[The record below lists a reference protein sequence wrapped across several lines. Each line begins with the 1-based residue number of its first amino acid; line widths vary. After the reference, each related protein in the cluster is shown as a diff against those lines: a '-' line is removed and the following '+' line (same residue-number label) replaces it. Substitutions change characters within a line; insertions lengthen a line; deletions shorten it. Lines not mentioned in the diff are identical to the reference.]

1 MYPAPQWS
9 TRMKIALD
17 AARGIAFLHA
27 AERPLIYRDLKT
39 SNILLDE
46 VYPLPKIKTRKKKLT
61 TTVFNSFYL
70 GFLLKHLTIKYSYLY

>member
-1 MYPAPQWS
+1 
-9 TRMKIALD
+9 MKIALD

-46 VYPLPKIKTRKKKLT
+46 VPSPTFHTMFNPFVSIYLCVPFYSFKL
-61 TTVFNSFYL
+61 
-70 GFLLKHLTIKYSYLY
+70 

>member
-1 MYPAPQWS
+1 MHGASFVCMTFLHYFFALQVIVQTTFLMFAIGMYPAPQWS

-46 VYPLPKIKTRKKKLT
+46 VPSLCSL
-61 TTVFNSFYL
+61 
-70 GFLLKHLTIKYSYLY
+70 